1 MNTINSSSS
10 DYLAFTQK
18 LVKRNTATEILEA
31 KQSGTPVDK
40 DQIQQSNQEIKD
52 KSLNA
57 SLTAYQANIT
67 KNNIDTYIQSTQNA
81 NGSNS
86 SDDDSDADIYTFDA
100 KEVNDARSTVQK
112 RAIGISVYENMQGTK

>member
-18 LVKRNTATEILEA
+18 LVKRNTATEIIEA

-67 KNNIDTYIQSTQNA
+67 KNNIDTYIQSTLNA
-81 NGSNS
+81 NGLIQSHAFRLKEQVPLIHHS
-86 SDDDSDADIYTFDA
+86 SSFA
-100 KEVNDARSTVQK
+100 
-112 RAIGISVYENMQGTK
+112 